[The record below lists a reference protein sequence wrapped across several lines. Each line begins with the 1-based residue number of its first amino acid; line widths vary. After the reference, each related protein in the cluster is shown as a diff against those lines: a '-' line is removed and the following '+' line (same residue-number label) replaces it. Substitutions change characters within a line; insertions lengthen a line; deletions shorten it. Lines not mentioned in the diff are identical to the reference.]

1 MDLGEITIRKA
12 AYGGEAKHPLPWP
25 LVAFPCIAALSLA
38 FTPADGLQQV
48 ESAGPR
54 TIRFSG
60 YTWEVKS
67 FATKVG
73 PGPNYFS
80 ASARNVWVDAKGRL
94 HLKITYTNDRWESAE
109 VGSARSFGY
118 GRYEFRLASPV
129 NATALDPSV
138 VLGLFT
144 WSDDP
149 AYHNREID
157 IEFSRWGIADLAKSG
172 SHTVQPW
179 ETTGNQRTF
188 SQPSVAP
195 SRHSFTWRPTSVA
208 FRNSRLPTANWTYSG
223 PDVPVPGGDHAR
235 MNLWLFQGR
244 PPTNGRQVGIII
256 ERFTFTPLAG

>member
-1 MDLGEITIRKA
+1 MRFLSKA
-12 AYGGEAKHPLPWP
+12 AFGGKAKHPP
-25 LVAFPCIAALSLA
+25 LWALMTFPFVAALSLA
-38 FTPADGLQQV
+38 FTLADGSQEE
-48 ESAGPR
+48 ESAEPR

-67 FATKVG
+67 FATEVG

-80 ASARNVWVDAKGRL
+80 ASSRNVWVDAKGRL
-94 HLKITYTNDRWESAE
+94 HLKITYRNGRWECAEIASAA
-109 VGSARSFGY
+109 SLGY
-118 GRYEFRLASPV
+118 GKYEFKLASPV
-129 NATALDPSV
+129 NAKALDPNV

-157 IEFSRWGIADLAKSG
+157 IEFSRWGIAGLRKSG

-188 SQPSVAP
+188 RQPSVT
-195 SRHSFTWRPTSVA
+195 SSTHSFTWRPTSVD
-208 FRNSRLPTANWTYSG
+208 FRNSSRSTANWTYSG
-223 PDVPVPGGDHAR
+223 PDVPLSGGDHAR
-235 MNLWLFQGR
+235 MNLWLFQGK
-244 PPTNGRQVGIII
+244 PPRNGKQVEIII